1 MCLPASGPI
10 SISQIRNE
18 IVTGGCGSSTYSL
31 SALASLAGFPSD
43 PDAMSEFYN
52 YCCCNSYT
60 AFTLSSSTLSG
71 SAACSNYP
79 GSTATYYSS
88 SGASLGNGTMLFY
101 DQCLTNPVSCGTYLS
116 NGTNYW
122 SISCGGPNGL
132 LGGQT
137 SCATTTTTTTPPT
150 TTTTTAAPAG
160 CHNYQATASSYIS
173 YTDCCGT
180 FQSYYI
186 TVGTTFCAQIGTV
199 FGYYIDLGT
208 NCNC

>member
-1 MCLPASGPI
+1 MCLPSSGPI

-31 SALASLAGFPSD
+31 SALASLAGFPTD

-52 YCCCNSYT
+52 YCC
-60 AFTLSSSTLSG
+60 SS
-71 SAACSNYP
+71 
-79 GSTATYYSS
+79 
-88 SGASLGNGTMLFY
+88 
-101 DQCLTNPVSCGTYLS
+101 V
-116 NGTNYW
+116 
-122 SISCGGPNGL
+122 
-132 LGGQT
+132 
-137 SCATTTTTTTPPT
+137 TTTTTTPPT

-173 YTDCCGT
+173 YTDCCGV
-180 FQSYYI
+180 FQSYFI